1 MRLIFILV
9 IGLCTIYQNC
19 AQSISF
25 GAGPTFPIYYSPNEF
40 GQFHS
45 ESEGRLGYA
54 FNLTYINPK
63 GKQLG
68 TSFEKISFIKINL
81 SDAPGPFPGSTILRT
96 NHSTYFI
103 NFYFLP
109 FQVDLIKKGRLQSL
123 INLGFN
129 LDFTLDNDR
138 ENADREC
145 YQRYDNDYNN
155 YSFRPGFSL
164 ITNFEIK
171 YNINEKTSLFFAP
184 ITKLALIDKICDDGL
199 GPLNFNYQFIFGCN
213 KSLNNAD

>member
-1 MRLIFILV
+1 M

-54 FNLTYINPK
+54 FNISYINPK

-81 SDAPGPFPGSTILRT
+81 SDAPGPFPGNTILRT

-103 NFYFLP
+103 NLYYLP
-109 FQVDLIKKGRLQSL
+109 FQVELIEKGRLQSL

-129 LDFTLDNDR
+129 LDLTLDNGN
-138 ENADREC
+138 ENAENRC
-145 YQRYDNDYNN
+145 YEVYDNYYNN
-155 YSFRPGFSL
+155 NSFRPGFSIL
-164 ITNFEIK
+164 ANIESK
-171 YNINEKTSLFFAP
+171 YKFNETTSLFIAP
-184 ITKLALIDKICDDGL
+184 IAKLALIDKICDDQL
-199 GPLNFNYQFIFGCN
+199 GPLNLNYQFIFGFI
-213 KSLNNAD
+213 KSLNNDD